1 MMNLSKREK
10 YFVSTALC
18 AVAIF
23 CLLHFIIIPFFEK
36 RERLERGCRAK
47 EKVFEEISA
56 LSAEY
61 QAYEKRSLGI
71 RSIIER
77 REKGFTLFSFLE
89 KTAGDTTV
97 KDHIKYMKPSEPQ
110 STGLYKETMV
120 EIKLEGITLKQLVDY
135 LYHVEL
141 SENAICLKRIS
152 IKENKGETGYIDA
165 VLQVVTF
172 RLA

>member
-1 MMNLSKREK
+1 MNLSKREK

-18 AVAIF
+18 AVVIF
-23 CLLHFIIIPFFEK
+23 CLLQFIIIPFFHK
-36 RERLERGCRAK
+36 RERLEKGCRAK

-61 QAYEKRSLGI
+61 QAYKKSSLGI
-71 RSIIER
+71 RSIIEKR
-77 REKGFTLFSFLE
+77 KKGFTLFSFLD

-97 KDHIKYMKPSEPQ
+97 KDNIKYMKPSELQ
-110 STGLYKETMV
+110 STGPYKETMV

-135 LYHVEL
+135 LYRVEL
-141 SENAICLKRIS
+141 SGNAILLKRIS
-152 IKENKGETGYIDA
+152 IKENKRESGYIDA

-172 RLA
+172 RQI